1 MHSSTIN
8 ISATCVRVPVV
19 IGHCESVH
27 VEFTN
32 PMTPPQARKL
42 LESFAG
48 VTVVDGIPSSEY
60 PTPIIAE
67 GLDDVLVGRIRQDVS
82 IDNGLVFWLAVD
94 NLHKGAATNA
104 LQIIE
109 YLHSNDFIN

>member
-1 MHSSTIN
+1 MHSTTIN

-19 IGHCESVH
+19 IRHRESVH

-32 PMTPPQARKL
+32 SMAPSQARKL
-42 LESFAG
+42 LENFAG
-48 VTVVDGIPSSEY
+48 VTVVDNIASSKY
-60 PTPIIAE
+60 LTPIIAE

-82 IDNGLVFWLAVD
+82 INNGLVFWLAVD
-94 NLHKGAATNA
+94 NLRKGAATNS

-109 YLHSNDFIN
+109 YLCSNDLLN